1 MAARGCIAPHWA
13 TYCTRNIGKTCNVF
27 ARCLFS
33 VFTARKNVFVLRP
46 AVGLCRAICRRVPNL
61 CICFACVAMFAFDAV
76 FTGGRRRRLQSAVPR
91 ARGKEA
97 MSVRVC
103 AEQRLDG
110 ASVSR
115 RSNACLS
122 PARASALSHCR
133 RTRSSLGAGSLVG
146 FQLVPLSLVS
156 PFSLSCSKRICV
168 SFRSAAPSFFLSA
181 GRCHLAASNKPRTTR
196 LKAPQTASVQ
206 YGSPFISFLSN
217 VFDCL

>member
-1 MAARGCIAPHWA
+1 MMYGCAGLRGASLGHLLHKERRHKVQRFCMMFVFSFQSE
-13 TYCTRNIGKTCNVF
+13 KTF
-27 ARCLFS
+27 
-33 VFTARKNVFVLRP
+33 FVLRP

-76 FTGGRRRRLQSAVPR
+76 FTGGRRCRLQSAVPR

-97 MSVRVC
+97 MSVCVC

-115 RSNACLS
+115 RSNACPS
-122 PARASALSHCR
+122 PARASALPHCR

-156 PFSLSCSKRICV
+156 PFSLSCSNRICV
-168 SFRSAAPSFFLSA
+168 SFRSAAPLFLSLCRSLSSRCIQQTSHHQTESSPDSQCPLWQHISFFLF
-181 GRCHLAASNKPRTTR
+181 KF
-196 LKAPQTASVQ
+196 V
-206 YGSPFISFLSN
+206 
-217 VFDCL
+217 